1 MRLNLILILAL
12 FVGNFF
18 SADIQVDI
26 NFNCK
31 IADQIIFQSQDGR
44 HSRYDAYEG
53 KWEKGETVK
62 FKLTVISI
70 GEALTISM
78 SEETIKPNQ
87 NTEASLYTFEP
98 VFMFWKEFNVSEND
112 GALLLGS
119 NESSRFAM
127 NNKFIQIDYGS
138 FHWRMVR
145 YFKDDWSLLYTKATG
160 HMVSLDCPGAFG
172 DDREIYS
179 YLKNFADKN

>member
-1 MRLNLILILAL
+1 MKNLLLILAL
-12 FVGNFF
+12 FVGNSF

-26 NFNCK
+26 NFTCK
-31 IADQIIFQSQDGR
+31 INDQIIFVNRDGV

-62 FKLTVISI
+62 FKLNVTSI
-70 GEALTISM
+70 GEALTIFM

-87 NTEASLYTFEP
+87 NTEGSLYTFDP
-98 VFMFWKEFNVSEND
+98 VFMFWKELNVSEND
-112 GALLLGS
+112 GALIVGD
-119 NESSRFAM
+119 NESTSFAI
-127 NNKFIQIDYGS
+127 NNKLIHINYGS
-138 FHWRMVR
+138 FHWRIER
-145 YFKDDWSLLYTKATG
+145 YFKDDWSLVYSHAKG

-179 YLKNFADKN
+179 YLKNLADKN